1 MKRNFKIEKIPLDT
15 LINLLIELF
24 EKGIDYVDLFSNN
37 EDPSQDKLIIQTKD
51 SYINPQFIKDGFRP
65 DIIDNKEDF
74 DDEDDDDDD
83 DDDIPPKNTP
93 IIETQNLTDED
104 INKLL

>member
-37 EDPSQDKLIIQTKD
+37 EDPSQDKLIIQT
-51 SYINPQFIKDGFRP
+51 
-65 DIIDNKEDF
+65 
-74 DDEDDDDDD
+74 
-83 DDDIPPKNTP
+83 
-93 IIETQNLTDED
+93 
-104 INKLL
+104 